1 MTLKPRPG
9 KPAPLKPAHV
19 EPPPIP
25 AHVQPPPPPPGH
37 SPGQP
42 LHVEP
47 PPIPQAFA
55 ATAVNPAAA
64 RVRVTLARAPAST
77 RVMIDRVRIP
87 QNVNWI
93 DLDPGGHVLEVAIHG
108 AAGDTA
114 TGAVQRH
121 GAVIAKNTATIPDG
135 ETEAYSQ
142 AGAPFNV

>member
-1 MTLKPRPG
+1 
-9 KPAPLKPAHV
+9 
-19 EPPPIP
+19 
-25 AHVQPPPPPPGH
+25 
-37 SPGQP
+37 
-42 LHVEP
+42 
-47 PPIPQAFA
+47 
-55 ATAVNPAAA
+55 
-64 RVRVTLARAPAST
+64 
-77 RVMIDRVRIP
+77 MIDRVRIP